1 MHYLGDT
8 ILSMVLQSGVSGLQS
23 RERIIKEGDFYYQ
36 VGQLLLQSRAVQQR
50 SVFFSEVN
58 KKITQN

>member
-36 VGQLLLQSRAVQQR
+36 VGQPLLQSRAVQQR

>member
-1 MHYLGDT
+1 MHHLGDT

>member
-1 MHYLGDT
+1 MHYLGDA

-23 RERIIKEGDFYYQ
+23 RERIIKKGDFYYQ

>member
-36 VGQLLLQSRAVQQR
+36 AGQLLLQSRAVQQR

>member
-23 RERIIKEGDFYYQ
+23 RERIIKEGDFYCQ
-36 VGQLLLQSRAVQQR
+36 VGQPLLQSRAVQQR

>member
-23 RERIIKEGDFYYQ
+23 RERIIKEGDFYDQ

>member
-23 RERIIKEGDFYYQ
+23 TERIIKEGDFYYQ

>member
-23 RERIIKEGDFYYQ
+23 TERIIKEGDFYYQ
-36 VGQLLLQSRAVQQR
+36 VGQPLLQSRAVQQR

-58 KKITQN
+58 KKISQN

>member
-23 RERIIKEGDFYYQ
+23 TERIIKEGDFYYQ
-36 VGQLLLQSRAVQQR
+36 VGQPLLQSRAVQQR